1 MLTGVSNSITHPPAT
16 SSEKCG
22 IGKNAQYIHKKTRPK
37 PPQASRS
44 PKPPD
49 FEKKMAVKKRPFT
62 DVSVLE
68 NVHQNRPGGTERG
81 SFEGPRPD
89 QKEEKV
95 AKDFV
100 KHMHLVHNRNKKSPN
115 CMQKIRNSQHRLKY
129 NKHPNR

>member
-1 MLTGVSNSITHPPAT
+1 MLTGVSNSITNPPAT

-68 NVHQNRPGGTERG
+68 NVHQNRP
-81 SFEGPRPD
+81 RPD

-129 NKHPNR
+129 NKLPNR